1 MSRLQSLAP
10 AKVNLTLSV
19 LARRNDGYHELSSL
33 VVFAAIGDALALE
46 TGTALDLAV
55 DGPMAAMA
63 GPKTGNLVLKAA
75 RAAAAR
81 IEGLALGRFQL
92 TKQLPAGA
100 GLGGGSSDAAA
111 ALRLIA
117 QANGI
122 ALDDARIMDA
132 ARATGADVPV
142 CLEGKARLMHG
153 VGEILSVPLG
163 LPKLDAVLLFPGAP
177 VSTADVFGNFTLVAG
192 PRRKT
197 RYAETEIP
205 TRRDALVRF
214 LAQEA
219 NDLELAARLV
229 EAVISEARELLLQ
242 AGEPQ
247 LVRMSGSGSAM
258 FAIYETAQH
267 AKRAAAKIAKRKPEW
282 WVVATVLA

>member
-10 AKVNLTLSV
+10 AKVNLTLAV
-19 LARRNDGYHELSSL
+19 LARRDDGYHELSSL
-33 VVFAAIGDALALE
+33 VAFAAIGDALALE
-46 TGTALDLAV
+46 KGSALDLTV
-55 DGPMAAMA
+55 NGPMAAMA
-63 GPKTGNLVLKAA
+63 GPKPGNLVLKAA
-75 RAAAAR
+75 RAAAQR
-81 IEGLALGRFQL
+81 IEGLRLGRFSL
-92 TKQLPAGA
+92 TKKLPAGA
-100 GLGGGSSDAAA
+100 GLGGGSADAAA

-117 QANGI
+117 QANEI
-122 ALDDARIMDA
+122 ALTDPRIRDA

-142 CLEGKARLMHG
+142 CLDPKARLMHG
-153 VGEILSVPLG
+153 AGEILSAPLA
-163 LPKLDAVLLFPGAP
+163 LPKLNAVLVFPNAP

-205 TRRDALVRF
+205 HAREALLKF

-219 NDLELAARLV
+219 NDLEFAARLV
-229 EAVISEARELLLQ
+229 EPAISEARELLLQ

-247 LVRMSGSGSAM
+247 LVRMTGSGSAL
-258 FAIYETAQH
+258 FAIYENAQH

-282 WVVATVLA
+282 WVAATALG